1 MAPPPTPAPH
11 ERRTPPEN
19 FYAHSGRQFDA
30 REGLYVVKIFSG
42 DCYVTPARDEM
53 LVTILGSCVA
63 ACVRDPLAGVGGMNH
78 FLLPG
83 DDGGSLHLAAGDAA
97 RYGVHAM
104 ERLINGILARG
115 GKRDRLEV
123 KLFGGGN
130 VIESSAMI
138 GSRNAEFARGFLRNE
153 GLAIAAEHL
162 GGDLPRRIH
171 YYPATGRVKMRLLRR
186 KENLRVVTEERRYRE
201 SLRVAPVEG
210 AIELF

>member
-1 MAPPPTPAPH
+1 MTSLSNTAPR
-11 ERRTPPEN
+11 ERRLPQEG
-19 FYAHSGRQFDA
+19 FYSHSGRQFDA
-30 REGLYVVKIFSG
+30 REGLYAIKIFSG
-42 DCYVTPARDEM
+42 DCYVTPAHDEM
-53 LVTILGSCVA
+53 LVTILGSCVT

-83 DDGGSLHLAAGDAA
+83 DEGGSVRLADGDAA

-104 ERLINGILARG
+104 ERLINGILTHG
-115 GKRDRLEV
+115 GRRERLEV

-153 GLAIAAEHL
+153 GLTIAAEHL
-162 GGDLPRRIH
+162 GGELPRRIH
-171 YYPATGRVKMRLLRR
+171 YYPGTGRVRMRLLRR
-186 KENLRVVTEERRYRE
+186 KEDLRVVTEERRYRE
-201 SLRVAPVEG
+201 SLRAAPVEG